1 MTESLRVLVV
11 DNEPLA
17 GTDLA
22 RFSVNTGP
30 GALITRRIL
39 NSPIRVAV

>member
-1 MTESLRVLVV
+1 MTKPLRVLAV

-22 RFSVNTGP
+22 RFSVDTGP
-30 GALITRRIL
+30 GALITQHIP
-39 NSPIRVAV
+39 NGAIGAAI

>member
-11 DNEPLA
+11 DDEPLA

-39 NSPIRVAV
+39 NSVLGMAL

>member
-11 DNEPLA
+11 DDEPLA

-22 RFSVNTGP
+22 RFSVDTGL
-30 GALITRRIL
+30 GALITQHIPNGAIGMAL
-39 NSPIRVAV
+39 